1 MAPKFSFV
9 PVKPYTQTQYTES
22 SIQVENED
30 RKNHT
35 RPNQHLQ
42 PELTSAAGLR
52 SIPYLGQWE
61 DMNVA
66 EKSLEEWDEKFTSG
80 AKARQAAES
89 RRKALTSARPVLFD
103 HVAMSPLDP
112 ARQSSFLVAFEHVG
126 SCSIFTQVS
135 NEILSPIQSSYAL
148 LVSISTT
155 GSSPSIE

>member
-1 MAPKFSFV
+1 M
-9 PVKPYTQTQYTES
+9 
-22 SIQVENED
+22 
-30 RKNHT
+30 
-35 RPNQHLQ
+35 
-42 PELTSAAGLR
+42 
-52 SIPYLGQWE
+52 
-61 DMNVA
+61 A